1 MERYLKTLK
10 GYVQNR
16 ARPEAS
22 MVEGYVID
30 EVLGFCTKYTQS
42 YTVTSHK
49 VEDDN
54 EDPTINDE
62 KLEGVGWP
70 RILTPKIRDWIHELW
85 WIMWLP

>member
-10 GYVQNR
+10 GYVQNS

-49 VEDDN
+49 VEDDK

-62 KLEGVGWP
+62 KLEGVG
-70 RILTPKIRDWIHELW
+70 
-85 WIMWLP
+85 